1 MTVAAKLTKRDVWAI
16 RREYARGQVLERE
29 LAERYGVS
37 PQAIGH
43 IITRRNWKHI

>member
-1 MTVAAKLTKRDVWAI
+1 MAAKLTPKDVRAI
-16 RREYARGQVLERE
+16 RRRYWEGNVLERE
-29 LAERYGVS
+29 LAAEYGVS

>member
-1 MTVAAKLTKRDVWAI
+1 MAAKLTPRDVLEI
-16 RREYARGQVLERE
+16 RRRYWEGDVKERE
-29 LAERYGVS
+29 LAAEYGVT